1 MKLKVCVEFVDKVT
15 GDTYSIGDVIDVTD
29 KRGAEILANPLKLAE
44 AVEAPKPQKSAS
56 KPKPATRK
64 KRGDEA

>member
-1 MKLKVCVEFVDKVT
+1 MKLKVCVEFCDRVT
-15 GDTYSIGDVIDVTD
+15 DEVYRIGDVIEVTD

-56 KPKPATRK
+56 KPKTVTHK
-64 KRGDEA
+64 KRGGEA